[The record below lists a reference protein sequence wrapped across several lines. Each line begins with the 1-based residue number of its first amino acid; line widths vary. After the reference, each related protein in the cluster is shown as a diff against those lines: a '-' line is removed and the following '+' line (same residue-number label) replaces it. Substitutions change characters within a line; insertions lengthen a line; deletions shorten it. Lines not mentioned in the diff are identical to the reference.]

1 MKKNS
6 AWKTL
11 LFKVSYLDLELQDRK
26 VLIAQN
32 RIEFDQ
38 LVSKEVGPDFYKKKY
53 GEPSTNGL
61 VLSPEES
68 GIEETESEA
77 SCKDASTNTINSPD
91 IIEREEKVPDSIN
104 KLWKLIALKTH
115 PDRNGINEYL
125 TQMYIEA
132 SNAYESK
139 SYGKL
144 LVIALELGIS
154 IPEDKEIIPYIKNNI
169 DSLQQK
175 INHMETL
182 ALWQWI
188 NADEDERK
196 IIVKLTAEVLKN
208 RNISK

>member
-1 MKKNS
+1 
-6 AWKTL
+6 
-11 LFKVSYLDLELQDRK
+11 
-26 VLIAQN
+26 
-32 RIEFDQ
+32 
-38 LVSKEVGPDFYKKKY
+38 
-53 GEPSTNGL
+53 
-61 VLSPEES
+61 
-68 GIEETESEA
+68 
-77 SCKDASTNTINSPD
+77 
-91 IIEREEKVPDSIN
+91 
-104 KLWKLIALKTH
+104 
-115 PDRNGINEYL
+115 
-125 TQMYIEA
+125 MYIEA

>member
-91 IIEREEKVPDSIN
+91 IIEREEKVPGSIN

-125 TQMYIEA
+125 TQMYIAAEGP
-132 SNAYESK
+132 SFT
-139 SYGKL
+139 GK
-144 LVIALELGIS
+144 
-154 IPEDKEIIPYIKNNI
+154 
-169 DSLQQK
+169 
-175 INHMETL
+175 
-182 ALWQWI
+182 
-188 NADEDERK
+188 
-196 IIVKLTAEVLKN
+196 
-208 RNISK
+208 